1 MRRRLGRGPPRRVRF
16 KWGSFLLI
24 ALPFARGDGSR
35 HFNPDGVRGPG
46 PARAVGHAEFCQDE
60 RQTGPGFLIDDFPQP
75 GLIAPEEGADCL
87 AALNQRAQ
95 NRREGFDFIVRRN
108 AFAGHGAFGLQIGS
122 FGQVISWV

>member
-1 MRRRLGRGPPRRVRF
+1 MRF
-16 KWGSFLLI
+16 DWCSFLLI

-75 GLIAPEEGADCL
+75 DLIATEERADCF

-95 NRREGFDFIVRRN
+95 HRREGFDFIVRRN
-108 AFAGHGAFGLQIGS
+108 AFAGHDAIMAPDWFFWSSYLVGLVAY
-122 FGQVISWV
+122 FVAYLVA